1 MNTVIK
7 GTKTIA
13 EYKRVREDMENLA
26 RANYARH
33 KEAFEEWGE
42 GEPVKAWFDFEGN
55 FCIEY
60 ESGKWWHYNDN
71 RAKAAMQNRGAKE
84 RAEEVKAAF
93 LEAAK
98 QIPADQRQEILDR
111 MGQQKEIPTMGRLQ
125 YYQAEAEARRQLDTA
140 LKQEAQT
147 RERNR
152 THDRDRGI

>member
-60 ESGKWWHYNDN
+60 ESGKWWHYND
-71 RAKAAMQNRGAKE
+71 MQNRGAKE

>member
-55 FCIEY
+55 
-60 ESGKWWHYNDN
+60 WW
-71 RAKAAMQNRGAKE
+71 
-84 RAEEVKAAF
+84 
-93 LEAAK
+93 
-98 QIPADQRQEILDR
+98 
-111 MGQQKEIPTMGRLQ
+111 
-125 YYQAEAEARRQLDTA
+125 
-140 LKQEAQT
+140 
-147 RERNR
+147 
-152 THDRDRGI
+152 

>member
-55 FCIEY
+55 FCITI
-60 ESGKWWHYNDN
+60 
-71 RAKAAMQNRGAKE
+71 RGN
-84 RAEEVKAAF
+84 
-93 LEAAK
+93 
-98 QIPADQRQEILDR
+98 
-111 MGQQKEIPTMGRLQ
+111 GGR
-125 YYQAEAEARRQLDTA
+125 YGRTTARR
-140 LKQEAQT
+140 
-147 RERNR
+147 N
-152 THDRDRGI
+152 

>member
-42 GEPVKAWFDFEGN
+42 GEPVKAWFDFEG
-55 FCIEY
+55 
-60 ESGKWWHYNDN
+60 
-71 RAKAAMQNRGAKE
+71 
-84 RAEEVKAAF
+84 
-93 LEAAK
+93 
-98 QIPADQRQEILDR
+98 
-111 MGQQKEIPTMGRLQ
+111 
-125 YYQAEAEARRQLDTA
+125 
-140 LKQEAQT
+140 KQEAQT

>member
-60 ESGKWWHYNDN
+60 ESGNGGTITI
-71 RAKAAMQNRGAKE
+71 RGN
-84 RAEEVKAAF
+84 
-93 LEAAK
+93 
-98 QIPADQRQEILDR
+98 
-111 MGQQKEIPTMGRLQ
+111 GGR
-125 YYQAEAEARRQLDTA
+125 YGRTTARR
-140 LKQEAQT
+140 
-147 RERNR
+147 N
-152 THDRDRGI
+152 

>member
-60 ESGKWWHYNDN
+60 ESG
-71 RAKAAMQNRGAKE
+71 NRGSYSKSE
-84 RAEEVKAAF
+84 QLPLFLLCGVPFRQGQGKRQEPPLTAF
-93 LEAAK
+93 LTH
-98 QIPADQRQEILDR
+98 QRR
-111 MGQQKEIPTMGRLQ
+111 
-125 YYQAEAEARRQLDTA
+125 DT
-140 LKQEAQT
+140 
-147 RERNR
+147 R
-152 THDRDRGI
+152 

>member
-60 ESGKWWHYNDN
+60 ESGKWWHYND
-71 RAKAAMQNRGAKE
+71 K
-84 RAEEVKAAF
+84 
-93 LEAAK
+93 
-98 QIPADQRQEILDR
+98 ILNGINS
-111 MGQQKEIPTMGRLQ
+111 MNILQKLNEC
-125 YYQAEAEARRQLDTA
+125 YQKPQ
-140 LKQEAQT
+140 KK
-147 RERNR
+147 
-152 THDRDRGI
+152 IKMCF

>member
-71 RAKAAMQNRGAKE
+71 RC
-84 RAEEVKAAF
+84 
-93 LEAAK
+93 LEH
-98 QIPADQRQEILDR
+98 
-111 MGQQKEIPTMGRLQ
+111 
-125 YYQAEAEARRQLDTA
+125 
-140 LKQEAQT
+140 
-147 RERNR
+147 RERIFNKCSLR
-152 THDRDRGI
+152 QQHFVPQNTV

>member
-60 ESGKWWHYNDN
+60 ESGKWWHYNDKGEYFKDHIGTEPN
-71 RAKAAMQNRGAKE
+71 YKE
-84 RAEEVKAAF
+84 LAGRKGQVGYLQRQGEKRT
-93 LEAAK
+93 AK
-98 QIPADQRQEILDR
+98 Q
-111 MGQQKEIPTMGRLQ
+111 
-125 YYQAEAEARRQLDTA
+125 
-140 LKQEAQT
+140 
-147 RERNR
+147 N
-152 THDRDRGI
+152 

>member
-60 ESGKWWHYNDN
+60 ESGKWWHYNDKSN
-71 RAKAAMQNRGAKE
+71 GKYATMPESTDGHILIVGGAGSGKTAAVA
-84 RAEEVKAAF
+84 
-93 LEAAK
+93 
-98 QIPADQRQEILDR
+98 
-111 MGQQKEIPTMGRLQ
+111 IPTLMLMCGKVTHKNLIDNSPS
-125 YYQAEAEARRQLDTA
+125 LF
-140 LKQEAQT
+140 LKL
-147 RERNR
+147 RENK
-152 THDRDRGI
+152 

>member
-60 ESGKWWHYNDN
+60 ESGKWWHYNDKPFFN
-71 RAKAAMQNRGAKE
+71 IRRHFLKAWA
-84 RAEEVKAAF
+84 VKCSCVV
-93 LEAAK
+93 K
-98 QIPADQRQEILDR
+98 YHKKI
-111 MGQQKEIPTMGRLQ
+111 MS
-125 YYQAEAEARRQLDTA
+125 
-140 LKQEAQT
+140 
-147 RERNR
+147 N
-152 THDRDRGI
+152 